1 MHCEPCSRYPA
12 PGWPCLGLLAGLIA
26 AIVFAMTGCSTGNSS
41 TAMSSSPAPTPRQVL
56 ILPNVGTQDLN
67 YLDPAQEPDA
77 NDPAQGPDP
86 NSALALSMLYSG
98 LVRTD
103 KDLHVIPDQASWEI
117 SPDGRVYTFHL
128 KPNIAFSDGTPVTAA
143 TYVYSLT
150 RALLPEVKSP
160 LAAIL
165 EKPIVGAS
173 AVSSGKSRV
182 LSGVQAIDRYT
193 LRITLTRPTPYFLAS
208 LTNELFFP
216 VNQKLIERYGQSG
229 WTEHVAGNGIGTG
242 PFMVKAWEHNVRMI
256 LVPNPHYYG
265 AHPRLSEIDMVFV
278 NDPAT
283 AYQQYRA
290 GQFSLIWNIPQ
301 SDLAAARGLAGFISY
316 PQQETDML
324 FFNTRMPPFDN
335 VTVRQAFAYALDRT
349 TLVQTQLKD
358 AATAA
363 PTLIPPGLP
372 GYKTDYQGPS
382 FDAEKARALLR
393 SVYPDTAL
401 VPPIVF
407 TYPTALLSRSEANAL
422 CSMWSSVLNISVKPL
437 PVELNAYTDE
447 LSQHQIQL
455 GFIQWYALYP
465 DPHNWLAPNLLSNAP
480 HNESRWQNQTF
491 DQLITEAEQANGETR
506 FALYQQAEQLALE
519 EVAILPLDHETISAI
534 IPPWVHG
541 ITLNARGLYVADWSQ
556 VYLSPH

>member
-1 MHCEPCSRYPA
+1 
-12 PGWPCLGLLAGLIA
+12 
-26 AIVFAMTGCSTGNSS
+26 
-41 TAMSSSPAPTPRQVL
+41 MSNSPAPTPRQVL
-56 ILPNVGTQDLN
+56 VLPNVGTQDLN

-103 KDLHVIPDQASWEI
+103 KNLNVVPDQASWEI

-143 TYVYSLT
+143 SYVYSLT

-160 LAAIL
+160 LAAVL

-173 AVSSGKSRV
+173 AVMSGKSRV
-182 LSGVQAIDRYT
+182 LAGVQAVDRYT
-193 LRITLTRPTPYFLAS
+193 LRITLTRSTPYFLAS

-216 VNQKLIERYGQSG
+216 VNQQLIERYGQSD
-229 WTEHVAGNGIGTG
+229 WTEHAVGNGIGCG
-242 PFMVKAWEHNVRMI
+242 PFMVKAWEHNVKMI
-256 LVPNPHYYG
+256 LVPNPYYYG
-265 AHPRLSEIDMVFV
+265 ARPRLSEIDMIFV

-301 SDLAAARGLAGFISY
+301 SDLPAARGLAGFVSN

-335 VTVRQAFAYALDRT
+335 ATVRQAFAYALDRA
-349 TLVQTQLKD
+349 TLVQTLLKD
-358 AATAA
+358 AATLA

-372 GYKTDYQGPS
+372 GYQTDYQGLP
-382 FDAEKARALLR
+382 FDAEKARELLR

-401 VPPIVF
+401 MPPIVL
-407 TYPTALLSRSEANAL
+407 TYPTALLSRAEANAL
-422 CSMWSSVLNISVKPL
+422 CSMWSNVLNISVKPL

-447 LSQHQIQL
+447 LSQHQVQL

-465 DPHNWLAPNLLSNAP
+465 DPHNWLAPNLLSGAL
-480 HNESRWQNQTF
+480 HNESLWQNQTF
-491 DQLITEAEQANGETR
+491 DQLITQADQTSGEAR

-519 EVAILPLDHETISAI
+519 EVAILPLDHETINAI

-541 ITLNARGLYVADWSQ
+541 ISLNARGLYVEDWSQ